1 MVNSFLQA
9 QQRLS
14 SFMECIDLFS
24 STTGCFVPTHTHT
37 SSPCKEIT
45 NWWNVRW
52 EKITIQRYLPLR
64 LGRQESFHKLWN
76 AHRQRGLFLLYGSPG
91 EVSKVMNLQLWC
103 LSCHSLCLG
112 SGMNK
117 RAIFQV
123 QFWVVHAKETRQH
136 SWANSKQ
143 ADTGGAELFM
153 LWTITSKS
161 TTSICSS
168 AISSSPV
175 PSKEHRDNDWGS
187 PTANFHTTREL
198 VRQLGGLA
206 RAQELVGRR
215 VAADRTWLRLC
226 LLPSPSLA
234 QEGKGWRTRVL
245 SLSGRAMTLSRNI

>member
-143 ADTGGAELFM
+143 ADTGGAELFV

-187 PTANFHTTREL
+187 PTASVHTTREL
-198 VRQLGGLA
+198 VSLEGWPELRNLWAGEWLQTELGWGCAFSPL
-206 RAQELVGRR
+206 LL
-215 VAADRTWLRLC
+215 WLRREM
-226 LLPSPSLA
+226 A
-234 QEGKGWRTRVL
+234 EGQGVL